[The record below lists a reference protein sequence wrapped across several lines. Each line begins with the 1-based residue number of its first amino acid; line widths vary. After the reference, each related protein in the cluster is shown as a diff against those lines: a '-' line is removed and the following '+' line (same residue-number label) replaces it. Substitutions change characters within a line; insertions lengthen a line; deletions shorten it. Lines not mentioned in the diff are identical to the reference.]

1 VVGDLA
7 AFLLGLGVPGVM
19 LWSRALER
27 LDPAALALAGT
38 LLAAAASGY
47 TKAEVERI
55 WLFLIP
61 LAAVSIGP
69 QLRGLRLRPILIA
82 LVAQALVVEMLY
94 GTTW

>member
-1 VVGDLA
+1 
-7 AFLLGLGVPGVM
+7 
-19 LWSRALER
+19 
-27 LDPAALALAGT
+27 
-38 LLAAAASGY
+38 
-47 TKAEVERI
+47 VERI